1 MQNSHFP
8 LGQGV
13 RVLSLVLSVGLMSV
27 SGGLLSERT
36 PTTGML
42 LGAVSSSFES
52 AAYDNMTVAEL
63 TAERTRLLDEMPSPG
78 LGIGLL
84 AGGAG
89 LLLVGL
95 IIATVSF
102 EVVPIL
108 VGLVMMVA
116 SVPLLIIGP
125 ILMARAFRER
135 RGAQNEV
142 RLIDLRISQVER
154 GGQSPVPTQ
163 PGQEEVPPPPP
174 MRPPGAEFLPTV
186 APNILLATF

>member
-8 LGQGV
+8 FGQGV
-13 RVLSLVLSVGLMSV
+13 RVISLVLSVGLMSV

-36 PTTGML
+36 PTTGL
-42 LGAVSSSFES
+42 LVSSSFES

-63 TAERTRLLDEMPSPG
+63 TAERTRLLDDMPSPG

-84 AGGAG
+84 AGGGG

-95 IIATVSF
+95 IIATVTF
-102 EVVPIL
+102 ELAPIL
-108 VGLVMMVA
+108 IGLVMMVA

-125 ILMARAFRER
+125 ILMARAVRER
-135 RGAQNEV
+135 RGVQNEV
-142 RLIDLRISQVER
+142 RLIDLRISQVQR
-154 GGQSPVPTQ
+154 GGQPLPTQ

-174 MRPPGAEFLPTV
+174 MRPPGSEFLPTV